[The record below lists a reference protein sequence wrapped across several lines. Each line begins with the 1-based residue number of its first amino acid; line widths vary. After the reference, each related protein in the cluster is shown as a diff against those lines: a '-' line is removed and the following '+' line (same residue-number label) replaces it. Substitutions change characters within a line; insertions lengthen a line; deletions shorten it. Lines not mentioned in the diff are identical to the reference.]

1 MAASSWRRGG
11 VGIAEHLAIQV
22 QHRQRLGIQAR
33 HPFAAVL
40 GHVTQ
45 DVPHRTAVVQIM
57 MLRQQFVVPP
67 PLGLRDNEPHH
78 HRFQQ
83 SFLGR

>member
-1 MAASSWRRGG
+1 
-11 VGIAEHLAIQV
+11 
-22 QHRQRLGIQAR
+22 
-33 HPFAAVL
+33 
-40 GHVTQ
+40 
-45 DVPHRTAVVQIM
+45 M